1 MVELLC
7 HLRNQQS
14 QGPIMSN
21 QESKTVSL
29 KIDFDIEGVQFTES
43 IIETLKANVEHAI
56 TRCIS
61 EGMLTDNNQDNVSV
75 SLKNVSPFSPCVTV
89 FLDTVCIENILT
101 NSEDIN
107 VNVISDA
114 DVPEEENI
122 FQLDGYE
129 HHLGDKGMVSCK
141 KDDSDKC
148 VQAAKAVRVMQ
159 EEEGA
164 FVDINKADLIH
175 SDAQMMVRP
184 AFYTESKAGTTNTV
198 ASRMKLLKGR
208 SKFILMRANMR
219 QQSIASYPNR
229 KPTLLSKCGQR
240 CEPGFKPKTITKR
253 GHIIFN
259 MEKWTQQI
267 TKLSGKNTEPL
278 TGGFGR

>member
-1 MVELLC
+1 
-7 HLRNQQS
+7 
-14 QGPIMSN
+14 MSN

-29 KIDFDIEGVQFTES
+29 KIDFDIEGVQFAES

-56 TRCIS
+56 TRCVS
-61 EGMLTDNNQDNVSV
+61 EGMLTDSNQDNVCV

-89 FLDTVCIENILT
+89 LFDTVCIEKIIT
-101 NSEDIN
+101 NSEDIT

-129 HHLGDKGMVSCK
+129 HHLGDRSMVSCK

-148 VQAAKAVRVMQ
+148 VQTAKAVRVMQ

-184 AFYTESKAGTTNTV
+184 AFYTESKGWHHEHSDEHSGESNEITERAFEVYLDEGEYAPTIYRFTSESQANIAVKVWTE
-198 ASRMKLLKGR
+198 
-208 SKFILMRANMR
+208 MRTR
-219 QQSIASYPNR
+219 
-229 KPTLLSKCGQR
+229 L
-240 CEPGFKPKTITKR
+240 
-253 GHIIFN
+253 
-259 MEKWTQQI
+259 
-267 TKLSGKNTEPL
+267 
-278 TGGFGR
+278 